1 MSVELPESV
10 INGRFKYSER
20 PMASPGKCAVCGA
33 VDKPVIDF
41 GMDLDFYGA
50 VLMCTEC
57 IRGAAEVAGLYEGA
71 ATATAQVV
79 PPFHYLDVGALNEYL
94 ARTNVATT
102 ALNSIL
108 ADYVGHRQMDDES
121 AEEYSTI
128 HGKATAGPDSVDESS
143 TTVSLSEGPISVPA
157 SSGDQ
162 FDIFRD
168 I

>member
-57 IRGAAEVAGLYEGA
+57 IRTAAEVADLYEGA
-71 ATATAQVV
+71 ATAAAQVV
-79 PPFHYLDVGALNEYL
+79 PPLHYLDVGALNEYL
-94 ARTNVATT
+94 ARSNVAAT

-108 ADYVGHRQMDDES
+108 ADYYGHRQMDDES
-121 AEEYSTI
+121 AEDNSGV
-128 HGKATAGPDSVDESS
+128 HGEPAKEPDSTNESS
-143 TTVSLSEGPISVPA
+143 LAVFIGEGPTSVPA

-168 I
+168 L